1 MSTVYL
7 LKPFI
12 FMWYLFAVSFD
23 FVLYTLSLVCHAWK
37 TLFFVI
43 LNSILTSS
51 RWLLINNY
59 DPAHQLQWLID
70 TLQEAEDNGEKVG
83 FILERESSAFKTWV
97 TCTAPHLLLVILIHH
112 IHQFIDEYL
121 WLINQRMLCWLSHF
135 LFVDLDEN
143 Q

>member
-97 TCTAPHLLLVILIHH
+97 TCTAPHLLLVIHH
-112 IHQFIDEYL
+112 IHQFSDEYL

-135 LFVDLDEN
+135 LFVDLDDN

>member
-43 LNSILTSS
+43 LNSVLTSS
-51 RWLLINNY
+51 RWLLIDNY

-83 FILERESSAFKTWV
+83 FILERESSAFKMWV
-97 TCTAPHLLLVILIHH
+97 TCTAPHLLLVIHH
-112 IHQFIDEYL
+112 IHQFSDEYL

>member
-43 LNSILTSS
+43 LNSIFTSS
-51 RWLLINNY
+51 RWLLIDNY

-97 TCTAPHLLLVILIHH
+97 TCTAPHLLLVIHH
-112 IHQFIDEYL
+112 IHQFSDEYL

-135 LFVDLDEN
+135 LFVDLDDN

>member
-51 RWLLINNY
+51 RWLLIDNY

-83 FILERESSAFKTWV
+83 FILEREFSF
-97 TCTAPHLLLVILIHH
+97 
-112 IHQFIDEYL
+112 
-121 WLINQRMLCWLSHF
+121 
-135 LFVDLDEN
+135 
-143 Q
+143 